1 MRTQVKKIIF
11 LFFAATMAC
20 MLNAVQA
27 QSNWPQLDIIQGVKV
42 TNGLMMP
49 SARMPV
55 LHLQDGS
62 VIQLIYKKDSGI
74 TIKMLKNG
82 KITQF
87 DKTWPGLY
95 VQVTEQD
102 IDGDKK
108 PEVLVACRDTANH
121 YKIDIFKKP
130 DFEYFF
136 KLWNTV
142 EGKGLVEFPGD
153 GSVKM
158 IENGATEVKK
168 LEGSGKTQ

>member
-1 MRTQVKKIIF
+1 MRIQVKRIIF
-11 LFFAATMAC
+11 LFLGTLIAC
-20 MLNAVQA
+20 THNSARA
-27 QSNWPQLDIIQGVKV
+27 QSNWPQLDIIEGEKV

-55 LHLQDGS
+55 IHLQDGS
-62 VIQLIYKKDSGI
+62 VVQLIYKKDSGI
-74 TIKMLKNG
+74 TVTMLKNG
-82 KITQF
+82 KITRF

-95 VQVTEQD
+95 VQVVEQD

-108 PEVLVACRDTANH
+108 PEVLVAYRDTANH

-130 DFEYFF
+130 DFEYFY

-142 EGKGLVEFPGD
+142 TGKGFVEFPGD

-158 IENGATEVKK
+158 LESGETEVKK
-168 LEGSGKTQ
+168 LDGSGKN

>member
-1 MRTQVKKIIF
+1 MPGKKIIF
-11 LFFAATMAC
+11 LFFMTAIVFMQNVAR
-20 MLNAVQA
+20 A
-27 QSNWPQLDIIQGVKV
+27 QSNWPQLDIIKGVTV

-55 LHLQDGS
+55 IHFQDGS
-62 VIQLIYKKDSGI
+62 YIQLIYKKDSGI
-74 TIKMLKNG
+74 TIIMMKNG
-82 KITQF
+82 KISRF

-95 VQVTEQD
+95 VQVAQQD

-108 PEVLVACRDTANH
+108 PEILIAYRDTANS

-130 DFEYFF
+130 DFEYFY
-136 KLWNTV
+136 KLWDTV
-142 EGKGLVEFPGD
+142 SGKGFVEFPGD

-158 IENGATEVKK
+158 IESGGTEVKK